1 MTEIGKPI
9 KRIIYQTPS
18 PTTQNLAES
27 LKTLKLEDVKKVWQ
41 FSHTNFIITMKCRFG
56 DNTLGN
62 IITYLVSSRCEM
74 K

>member
-18 PTTQNLAES
+18 STPQNLPES
-27 LKTLKLEDVKKVWQ
+27 LKTLKLEDIKKVWQ
-41 FSHTNFIITMKCRFG
+41 FSHTNFIIIMKCRFD

-62 IITYLVSSRCEM
+62 IITYLVSSRWEM